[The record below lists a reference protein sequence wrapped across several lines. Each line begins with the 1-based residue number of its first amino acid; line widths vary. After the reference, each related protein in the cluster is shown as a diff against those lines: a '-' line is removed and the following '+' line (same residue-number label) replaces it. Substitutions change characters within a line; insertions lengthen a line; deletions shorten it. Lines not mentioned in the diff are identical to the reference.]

1 MASTAAAKG
10 RASAALGGMLKI
22 IAAIKEATV
31 IERILTH
38 LNYLP
43 ND

>member
-10 RASAALGGMLKI
+10 RESAALGGKLKI
-22 IAAIKEATV
+22 VAAIEVATV

-38 LNYLP
+38 LGMAA
-43 ND
+43 